1 MTATNSK
8 LAAKNA
14 LALTLRMILAT
25 IVGLYTSRIVL
36 QALGV
41 DDYGIYGVIGGV
53 VGMASFLNASMAGAT
68 SRFITFELG
77 RGNSDKLRKIF
88 SNALIIHIFIAIIV
102 AILAETVG
110 LWFVN
115 NKMNFP
121 SDRMF
126 AVNILYQ
133 FTIASMFVGFTQV
146 PYTAVI
152 IAHEKMSIYA
162 YFEIVNV
169 ILKLIIVYIILI
181 VNTDCL
187 ILYAA
192 LTFGITIVNALIYR
206 YYCVRHYEEAH
217 LSLHIEKNMIREML
231 TFSGFDLYGNMCVVA
246 KSQGTPIIL
255 NMFFG
260 VVANAAVSIATTI
273 TGAIGGLTTT
283 VAQAFKPQI
292 IKYYAK
298 KDIVSMR
305 KMLIRSV
312 QFTLLAYS
320 ALAIPFCI
328 KTDAILYLWLGQ
340 VPMYSAEF
348 VRLIVLSAM
357 FEIMINSNNTGIHA
371 TGNIKH
377 ISFVNGTF
385 YLLCPVISFFILKS
399 GYLNVYL
406 VYITNAVMM
415 LIVTF
420 MGWYFIKKQ
429 IPGFN
434 INEII
439 IKITRVW
446 SVILLSAFLVWIIEE
461 NLGFVFS
468 SHLVVDHILSLIT
481 ISIVNVI
488 ILFLLSLLISFDKS
502 ERHMIIQYIIARK
515 RVLL

>member
-1 MTATNSK
+1 
-8 LAAKNA
+8 
-14 LALTLRMILAT
+14 
-25 IVGLYTSRIVL
+25 
-36 QALGV
+36 
-41 DDYGIYGVIGGV
+41 
-53 VGMASFLNASMAGAT
+53 
-68 SRFITFELG
+68 
-77 RGNSDKLRKIF
+77 
-88 SNALIIHIFIAIIV
+88 
-102 AILAETVG
+102 
-110 LWFVN
+110 
-115 NKMNFP
+115 
-121 SDRMF
+121 
-126 AVNILYQ
+126 
-133 FTIASMFVGFTQV
+133 
-146 PYTAVI
+146 
-152 IAHEKMSIYA
+152 
-162 YFEIVNV
+162 
-169 ILKLIIVYIILI
+169 
-181 VNTDCL
+181 
-187 ILYAA
+187 
-192 LTFGITIVNALIYR
+192 
-206 YYCVRHYEEAH
+206 
-217 LSLHIEKNMIREML
+217 
-231 TFSGFDLYGNMCVVA
+231 
-246 KSQGTPIIL
+246 
-255 NMFFG
+255 
-260 VVANAAVSIATTI
+260 
-273 TGAIGGLTTT
+273 
-283 VAQAFKPQI
+283 
-292 IKYYAK
+292 
-298 KDIVSMR
+298 MR